1 MLYYMMQRYEK
12 YLIYTNL
19 QTGYFTDNQ
28 GFNFIYTIVKKLT
41 LLLGFQ
47 ALQLDFSTQS
57 YKLDY
62 HL

>member
-1 MLYYMMQRYEK
+1 MLYYMMQRYGK
-12 YLIYTNL
+12 YLIYANL
-19 QTGYFTDNQ
+19 QTSYFIDNQ

-47 ALQLDFSTQS
+47 ALQQDFSTQS
-57 YKLDY
+57 CTLDY

>member
-19 QTGYFTDNQ
+19 QTYYFADNQ

-41 LLLGFQ
+41 LLRGFQ

-57 YKLDY
+57 CTLDY

>member
-19 QTGYFTDNQ
+19 QTCYFADNQ

-47 ALQLDFSTQS
+47 ALQQDFSTQS
-57 YKLDY
+57 CTLDY